1 MSKQIS
7 DDNSKI
13 VEPDEFEPKDKS
25 GIWRRNSKG
34 DFDQIKE
41 RGDTY
46 NEGGEPDYK
55 PANPPALDVDA

>member
-13 VEPDEFEPKDKS
+13 LEPDEFRPKDKS

-46 NEGGEPDYK
+46 NKNGEPDY
-55 PANPPALDVDA
+55 NPISLPELDVDA